1 GIVFLENLGFGKY
14 KAGTSPSNILLMK
27 RSKLV
32 ECAFDAI
39 RSVVGLN
46 AGWVVANFRN
56 RVDGGV
62 QTESIPRE
70 FGWCNRIKVGGAYLG
85 RSPLAPMI
93 AGPMP
98 AAIRVEKNG
107 KLIDMVPHE

>member
-1 GIVFLENLGFGKY
+1 
-14 KAGTSPSNILLMK
+14 M
-27 RSKLV
+27 
-32 ECAFDAI
+32 
-39 RSVVGLN
+39 
-46 AGWVVANFRN
+46 ANFRN

-107 KLIDMVPHE
+107 KLIDMVPHEEGLAFRDGIHSGTFIARNLRENR